1 MTATRSPL
9 AEAVSASAEES
20 VTLLLARAR
29 LVGLPKNASQALVF
43 GCGSGHTTAAL
54 GDQLGFA
61 LGIDPSE
68 ELVSSA
74 ELVHPPRGNCEF
86 AVGDVADLAAL
97 SGRFDLILSDLSHR
111 QLVRRRELPLV
122 VSALL
127 SALAPGGIA
136 AIGISARGSLRRR
149 ATTPWSTM
157 ADGIAAAG
165 GRVTWTSRPEDGTV
179 WVFVRG
185 RLPHLRLLP
194 AAQQF
199 GGIPSNEG

>member
-1 MTATRSPL
+1 VKGTATRSPL

-29 LVGLPKNASQALVF
+29 LVGLPKNASRALVF
-43 GCGSGHTTAAL
+43 GCGGGHTTAAL

-74 ELVHPPRGNCEF
+74 ELVQPRGNCEF

-97 SGRFDLILSDLSHR
+97 SGRSNLILSDLSHR
-111 QLVRRRELPLV
+111 QLVRNREIPLV

-127 SALAPGGIA
+127 SALTPGGIA

-149 ATTPWSTM
+149 AATTPGRPWRMGS
-157 ADGIAAAG
+157 ALQEAA
-165 GRVTWTSRPEDGTV
+165 
-179 WVFVRG
+179 
-185 RLPHLRLLP
+185 
-194 AAQQF
+194 
-199 GGIPSNEG
+199 